1 MANEP
6 KDIAMYKGDNI
17 RDKKLVEATSADTVG
32 SGDSVVLKTTSG
44 DYVEIDRDSFADEIR
59 KVMGGLIKNNDKGTS
74 ISGITVTDA
83 NNDLGSVTLS
93 NLASVLAIPKDYQI
107 TTLGCGYSFDSYS
120 ASEGIFFYSI
130 NHADCGGGGAW
141 GDYPSSVLKGTC
153 IIKKDTNKGIA
164 FCFSASSFSIRI
176 KNNGSWGGWI
186 TYF

>member
-1 MANEP
+1 MP
-6 KDIAMYKGDNI
+6 KDIAIYKGDNI
-17 RDKKLVEATSADTVG
+17 RDKKLVDATSADTVA
-32 SGDSVVLKTTSG
+32 SGDSIVIKTTSG
-44 DYVEIDRDSFADEIR
+44 DYVEVDMNSFTEAVKTVLGKIISD
-59 KVMGGLIKNNDKGTS
+59 NDKGTS
-74 ISGITVTDA
+74 ISGITVTDG
-83 NNDLGSVTLS
+83 NDDLGSVTPA
-93 NLASVLAIPKDYQI
+93 NLASILGVPKDYQI

-130 NHADCGGGGAW
+130 NHADCGGGGDW
-141 GDYPSSVLKGTC
+141 GGYPSSVLKGTC